1 MTSAGDG
8 EALAFDCETL
18 RGFMLERLEVD
29 AGPARAAA
37 GGRDGGQLVRAVPG
51 VTRARPSAVAAIG
64 LRRSG
69 RTGNGESPRGRI
81 APARQ
86 PGPPSSRPIPVRG
99 SAPGTTR
106 AARRTA
112 RSARP

>member
-1 MTSAGDG
+1 MARD
-8 EALAFDCETL
+8 
-18 RGFMLERLEVD
+18 
-29 AGPARAAA
+29 PARAAA

-51 VTRARPSAVAAIG
+51 VTRARPPAVAVIG

-81 APARQ
+81 APAYQ
-86 PGPPSSRPIPVRG
+86 AGPLSSHPMPVRG
-99 SAPGTTR
+99 SAPETTR
-106 AARRTA
+106 AARRPA